1 MSAVAVPWVDP
12 AGNSAGYQMLHSLSV
27 KVPTDTLS
35 PDSYLSLFRLVKF
48 VSTSVFVSGEPLA
61 DLKVIVAI
69 LVPIRHF
76 CYKNSLPV
84 TRYS

>member
-1 MSAVAVPWVDP
+1 MR
-12 AGNSAGYQMLHSLSV
+12 YQMLHSLSV

-61 DLKVIVAI
+61 DLKVIVS
-69 LVPIRHF
+69 HF
-76 CYKNSLPV
+76 SPYPSFLL
-84 TRYS
+84 